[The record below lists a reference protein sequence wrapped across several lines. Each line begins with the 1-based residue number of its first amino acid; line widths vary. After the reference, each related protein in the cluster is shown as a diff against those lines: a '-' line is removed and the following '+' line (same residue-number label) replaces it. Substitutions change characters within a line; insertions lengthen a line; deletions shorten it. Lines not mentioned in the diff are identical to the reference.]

1 MVEIHLVK
9 QLSSHCGVNEVP
21 RLSSLSV
28 LQRWRVFGFCSLLDS
43 VDRPRFPPLI
53 SYLNVAR

>member
-1 MVEIHLVK
+1 MVGIHLVK

-43 VDRPRFPPLI
+43 VDRPR
-53 SYLNVAR
+53 